1 MKHFFFFAI
10 ILLMAFTATWQPSTA
25 QILNADFEMWTM
37 GNPDDWNT
45 SNSPGFAVNITES
58 SVAHSGGSAVDGVV
72 ADFGG
77 GFPWPP
83 VIISGTNAEGFPVN
97 MRHEA
102 VHGWYQCSLLGAD
115 GLLVYVAMVQGD
127 SGVGGGAILINQS
140 TSVYTEFVANITYI
154 SSLVPDTCIISA
166 TIANTGGGFPQIGSS
181 FLLDDLSFGPLS
193 AVDETGNL
201 VPEDFS
207 LSQNYPNPFNPRT
220 TIEYSLP
227 TSGLVS
233 LGVYD
238 LLGREVSRLVD
249 EEQSAGVHRVDFDG
263 SDLASG
269 VYLYRL
275 QAGDFSEV
283 RSLVL
288 LK

>member
-1 MKHFFFFAI
+1 MKNRI
-10 ILLMAFTATWQPSTA
+10 IFTIIVVLACVAMPRQSNA

-45 SNSPGFAVNITES
+45 SNAPGLAINITES
-58 SVAHSGGSAVDGVV
+58 SVAHSGGSAVAGVV
-72 ADFGG
+72 ADFS

-83 VIISGTNAEGFPVN
+83 VIISGANAEGFPVS

-102 VHGWYQCSLLGAD
+102 VHGWYQCNLLGAD
-115 GLLVYVAMVQGD
+115 VLLLYVAMVQGD
-127 SGVGGGAILINQS
+127 SAIGGGVAFVDQS
-140 TSVYTEFVANITYI
+140 TSVYTEFIADITYI
-154 SSLVPDTCIISA
+154 SPLIPDTCIISA
-166 TIANTGGGFPQIGSS
+166 TISSTGGGLPEIGST
-181 FLLDDLSFGPLS
+181 FLLDDFSFGPLS
-193 AVDETGNL
+193 AVDEAGNP
-201 VPEDFS
+201 VPEVYS

-220 TIEYSLP
+220 TIEYSIP
-227 TSGLVS
+227 MSGQVS

-238 LLGREVSRLVD
+238 LLGREVAQLVD
-249 EEQSAGVHRVDFDG
+249 EEQSAGGHRVDFDG
-263 SDLASG
+263 SDLSSG